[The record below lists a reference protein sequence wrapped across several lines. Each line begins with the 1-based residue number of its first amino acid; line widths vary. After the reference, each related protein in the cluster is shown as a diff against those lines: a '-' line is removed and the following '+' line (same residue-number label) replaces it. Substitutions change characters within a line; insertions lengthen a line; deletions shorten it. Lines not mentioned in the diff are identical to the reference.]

1 MEVPRLTRRTVR
13 FGVFEVDLNSG
24 ELRKQGLRV
33 RLQEQPFQVLAALL
47 ERPGEVV
54 NRDELVQRLWA
65 DGTIVDFDRGLNAAV
80 TRLRQ
85 ALSDSAD
92 VPRYIETV
100 ARRGYRFVGYLER
113 TAEEAD
119 SAAASSQLPPAK
131 RRGAQRFPPLAVS
144 LGIVVLS
151 AALWFVWP
159 AGKGSQPNLSVVP
172 LTTDLGIQRHPSF
185 SPDGTQIV
193 YEWQRDGGQRHLYI
207 KVVGAGEPIPLTSGA
222 TEEFGPAWSPDGQL
236 IAFLRQLDEA
246 TVGLFVIP
254 PLGGVERKVAENA
267 APAYWVLRR
276 FHRRLDWTVDS
287 RHVVVSVPE
296 RFGEADGLLVVAID
310 SGEKTWLTKPSG
322 GAVNGDREPA
332 VSPDG
337 RTIAFARGEVAG
349 GEKIYL
355 LPLSRDLRLAGEPRP
370 LFSAGRSRSPVW
382 SPDGKAI
389 VYTTINPGLT
399 FGSGVSIVGLAAGDA
414 PRPLPVLGRNV
425 AVATVS
431 RTGRMAYSRVVA
443 EGNIWRVDVA
453 EAHGGVASPVR
464 LTSSSAV
471 DGNAQYS
478 PEGSR
483 IAFASN
489 RSGMREIWTCGND
502 GTHCRQV
509 TAFNG
514 TFVTGS
520 PRWSPDGKQIAFDS
534 AAAGT
539 IDVYAI
545 DASGGSPRRLTGDRT
560 HGMIPSWSHDGKW
573 IYFSSAVAGRNE
585 VWKIPSGG
593 GTAVQV
599 TRNGGFVAFESPD
612 GKTLYYTKNDGNS
625 SLFRS
630 SVDGSGE
637 TAVLSEVAVRGF
649 CVAADRIYYLREGPD
664 GSTSVRQFLMQTR
677 EDVSIASLPRPAY
690 LGLSLSPDGKSLIYS
705 EFRVSSNLMLAEG
718 F

>member
-1 MEVPRLTRRTVR
+1 VR

-47 ERPGEVV
+47 ERPGEIVS
-54 NRDELVQRLWA
+54 RDELVRRLWA
-65 DGTIVDFDRGLNAAV
+65 DGTTVDFDRGLNAAV

-100 ARRGYRFVGYLER
+100 ARRGYRFVGYIEQP
-113 TAEEAD
+113 TAQAYP
-119 SAAASSQLPPAK
+119 AAASSPLPPASS
-131 RRGAQRFPPLAVS
+131 RAARPFPLLAFS
-144 LGIVVLS
+144 LGIVALS
-151 AALWFVWP
+151 AALWFARP
-159 AGKGSQPNLSVVP
+159 AGKRPQPNLSVAP

-207 KVVGAGEPIPLTSGA
+207 KVVGTGDPIPLTSGA
-222 TEEFGPAWSPDGQL
+222 AEEFGPAWSPDGRL

-267 APAYWVLRR
+267 APAYWVLQR
-276 FHRRLDWTVDS
+276 FHRRLDWTADS
-287 RHVVVSVPE
+287 RYVVVSAPE
-296 RFGEADGLLVVAID
+296 HFGEADGLLLVAID
-310 SGEKTWLTKPSG
+310 NGEKTWLTKSSG
-322 GAVNGDREPA
+322 GEANGDREPA

-355 LPLSRDLRLAGEPRP
+355 LPLSRDLRSAGKPRP
-370 LFSAGRSRSPVW
+370 LFSAGRSRGPVW

-389 VYTTINPGLT
+389 IYTTINPGLT

-414 PRPLPVLGRNV
+414 PRPLPALGRNV

-431 RTGRMAYSRVVA
+431 RTGRMAYSRVVT
-443 EGNIWRVDVA
+443 EGNIWRVDIA
-453 EAHGGVASPVR
+453 GANGVVPSPVR
-464 LTSSSAV
+464 LTSSSAA

-478 PEGSR
+478 PDGSR

-489 RSGMREIWTCGND
+489 RSGTREIWTCGSD
-502 GTHCRQV
+502 GAHCRQV

-514 TFVTGS
+514 SFVTGT
-520 PRWSPDGKQIAFDS
+520 PRWSPDGKEIVFDS

-539 IDVYAI
+539 IDIYTI
-545 DASGGSPRRLTGDRT
+545 DASGGSPRRLTGNQT
-560 HGMIPSWSHDGKW
+560 HGIIPSWSHDGKW
-573 IYFSSAVAGRNE
+573 IYFASAITGRNE
-585 VWKIPSGG
+585 IWKIPRGG
-593 GTAVQV
+593 GNAVQV
-599 TRNGGFVAFESPD
+599 TRNGGLVAFESPD
-612 GKTLYYTKNDGNS
+612 GKALYYTRNDGNS
-625 SLFRS
+625 RLFRS

-637 TAVLSEVAVRGF
+637 TEVLSAVAVRGF
-649 CVAADRIYYLREGPD
+649 SVAADRIYYLREGPD
-664 GSTSVRQFLMQTR
+664 GSISVRQFLMQTR